1 MFIKLLIFY
10 RLHEFP
16 LGSMHTFS
24 FSSRAIYEW
33 VCGRNCSV
41 LMIASAVL
49 ESHLLADYKGRFV
62 LFSSGKCFPFSVRL
76 HGIARKS
83 FVVSLA
89 FQRNPH
95 HPLVIH
101 CLGRMLLSARRCV
114 QCFTCGIFQLHS
126 LLRALGHLEKE
137 KLSGCACVR
146 AVAAAQKKGLQWR
159 CWVWLSRS
167 EYIQGWFVPP
177 VPALGRRPW
186 RLPGVLKP
194 AWL

>member
-24 FSSRAIYEW
+24 FSSRAIHEW

-49 ESHLLADYKGRFV
+49 ESHLRADYKGRFV
-62 LFSSGKCFPFSVRL
+62 LFFSGKCFSPFPFAYMALPGRALWSPWPFREIL
-76 HGIARKS
+76 TILLL
-83 FVVSLA
+83 FT
-89 FQRNPH
+89 
-95 HPLVIH
+95 
-101 CLGRMLLSARRCV
+101 CLGRMLPSARQCV

-126 LLRALGHLEKE
+126 LLRVLGHLEKE

-146 AVAAAQKKGLQWR
+146 AVAAVKDWGFAVEVLGLA
-159 CWVWLSRS
+159 
-167 EYIQGWFVPP
+167 F
-177 VPALGRRPW
+177 
-186 RLPGVLKP
+186 
-194 AWL
+194 

>member
-1 MFIKLLIFY
+1 MSSRLDLCTLFPLAAGLFMSESVAVIAVFWWLPAPSWRAICLLI
-10 RLHEFP
+10 
-16 LGSMHTFS
+16 
-24 FSSRAIYEW
+24 IK
-33 VCGRNCSV
+33 V
-41 LMIASAVL
+41 
-49 ESHLLADYKGRFV
+49 V
-62 LFSSGKCFPFSVRL
+62 LFCFPPGSVSPFLFAYMALPGRAL
-76 HGIARKS
+76 WSPWPFREILTILLL
-83 FVVSLA
+83 FT
-89 FQRNPH
+89 
-95 HPLVIH
+95 

-146 AVAAAQKKGLQWR
+146 AVAAAQEKGLQWR

-167 EYIQGWFVPP
+167 EYTQGWFVLP